1 MVVRRQWA
9 AALPLALALA
19 VVPAGSSGPGPA
31 LVLGQAQEAAVAALR
46 PPEFSRRGD
55 PLAFVESPHDLVGTL
70 LPCDEVAA
78 HLGIP
83 LPAFRDLSERGF
95 TRFCGAR
102 EGRGVLAHPVPS
114 VAHPSPPS
122 EDPAADQHAVTLVW
136 LPPGVDVD
144 ADFDTARA
152 RGLVWTTF
160 QYGGLAA
167 APVTAADVDR
177 TPQDD
182 YTVLTWP
189 DGGPLGVQWMD
200 RADTRLAW
208 PSETA
213 DHRFWVSVNVP
224 GSPVQA
230 VDLLRSGVDLPM

>member
-1 MVVRRQWA
+1 
-9 AALPLALALA
+9 
-19 VVPAGSSGPGPA
+19 
-31 LVLGQAQEAAVAALR
+31 
-46 PPEFSRRGD
+46 
-55 PLAFVESPHDLVGTL
+55 
-70 LPCDEVAA
+70 
-78 HLGIP
+78 
-83 LPAFRDLSERGF
+83 
-95 TRFCGAR
+95 
-102 EGRGVLAHPVPS
+102 
-114 VAHPSPPS
+114 
-122 EDPAADQHAVTLVW
+122 
-136 LPPGVDVD
+136 
-144 ADFDTARA
+144 
-152 RGLVWTTF
+152 VWTTF